1 MHLQQ
6 VAAQLAT
13 YYGKNDKVEA
23 VILGGS
29 VAKGWEDSYSDIE
42 LLVLWTEAPADEDRK
57 KPIQAVDGKILSFE
71 AFEEEEWSEAYVTEG
86 IKLEISSF
94 LTSTITDWLKDVV
107 DDFDDDVNKQMIAS
121 LLVTGKSLYGGDV
134 FEYLHKKAIAYPGQL
149 GNNMVANHINLGNSW
164 SNREALLFRGDWF
177 MLRAVMQ
184 SVQSKVLAQLFGLNR
199 VYLQHPL
206 YKWQKKCV
214 ETMYIKPERFTERME
229 KVILSHPA
237 EGLPILETLVKDLIK
252 LITIHEP
259 SIQIDQKRIDY
270 LRPKQRSVMLVQL
283 DKGDADALFA
293 FEVEN
298 RSYFEKMVPGRG
310 DDYYNFPIFLKR
322 LDVLLK
328 EQEKQAGAYY
338 LIKDET
344 GIVGRINLVISNES
358 ADLGY
363 RVGERFTGNGV
374 AKQALSLAI
383 SEARTIPGLRKLVA
397 KTTTANIGSQK
408 VLECNGFVRM
418 AVEEKP
424 FEWKG
429 QMQQF
434 VHFERSLTDRSRSSV
449 VLTKKSKVALIK
461 RELRNETY
469 YVFPGGGVEEGESLE
484 EAARREAFEELGV
497 HVNLNKCIATI
508 DFNGKQYFFSA
519 TIQAGIFGTGQGE
532 EFVYSDRNKGT
543 YEPVWLEIDQLRDID
558 VRPKEIVEVI
568 SKRLKE

>member
-6 VAAQLAT
+6 VAEQLAT
-13 YYGKNDKVEA
+13 YYGKNEKVEA

-42 LLVLWTEAPADEDRK
+42 LLVLWAEAPADEDRK

-71 AFEEEEWSEAYVTEG
+71 AFDEGEWSEAYVTKG
-86 IKLEISSF
+86 IKLEISSY

-107 DDFDDDVNKQMIAS
+107 DDFDDDVNKQMVAS

-134 FEYLHKKAIAYPGQL
+134 FKYLHKKAIAYPAQL
-149 GNNMVANHINLGNSW
+149 GKNMVANHIDLGNSW
-164 SNREALLFRGDWF
+164 SNREVLLVRGDWF
-177 MLRAVMQ
+177 MLRAVML

-214 ETMYIKPERFTERME
+214 ETMYIKPEGFIERME

-259 SIQIDQKRIDY
+259 SIQIDQKRIGY
-270 LRPKQRSVMLVQL
+270 LRPKQCSVLLVQL
-283 DKGDADALFA
+283 NKEDADALFA

-322 LDVLLK
+322 LAVLLK

-338 LIKDET
+338 LIRDESEK
-344 GIVGRINLVISNES
+344 IIGRLNLTISNGY

-363 RVGERFTGNGV
+363 RVGEPFTGKGV
-374 AKQALSLAI
+374 AKQALALAI
-383 SEARTIPGLRKLVA
+383 SEARAIPGLRKLVA
-397 KTTTANIGSQK
+397 KTTTTNIGSQK
-408 VLECNGFVRM
+408 VLERNGFVRM
-418 AVEEKP
+418 EVEEKP

-434 VHFERSLTDRSRSSV
+434 VHFELPLIDRPRSSV
-449 VLTKKSKVALIK
+449 VIIEKGKVALIK
-461 RELRNETY
+461 RKRRNETY
-469 YVFPGGGVEEGESLE
+469 FVFPGGGVEEGESLE

-497 HVNLNKCIATI
+497 HVNLNKCITTI
-508 DFNGKQYFFSA
+508 DFKGKQYFFSA
-519 TIQAGIFGTGQGE
+519 TIQAGTFGTGQGE
-532 EFVYSDRNKGT
+532 EFVHPDPNKGM
-543 YEPVWLEIDQLRDID
+543 YEPIWFEIDQLRDID

-568 SKRLKE
+568 SRFKE